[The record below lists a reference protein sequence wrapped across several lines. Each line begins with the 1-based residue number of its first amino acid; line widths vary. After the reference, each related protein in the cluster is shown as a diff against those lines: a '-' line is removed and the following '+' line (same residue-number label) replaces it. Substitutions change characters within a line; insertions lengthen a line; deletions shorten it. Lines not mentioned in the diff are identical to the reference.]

1 MNEWPNGYGRGG
13 QAPEPEGPRAM
24 PHVRRPVPGQ
34 RPYPPQG
41 QPPYPPQG
49 PPPYGQHPGGETSEF
64 PEYFDD
70 GDQGGYEGY
79 DARGGHQGRPGQG
92 SGYEPPYDSGYNTG
106 QVYGAPADRG
116 GHQGQQPPRG
126 PGGGGRSPSG
136 PARPPGPAPDWRRR
150 IKIGSIVLASTIF
163 VVSVATYFWAD
174 GKVRREV
181 DLSKVIE
188 RPRED
193 DCTTYL
199 IVGSDSRKGMSA
211 EEKKRLRTGSAGG
224 KRTDSMM
231 ILADCG
237 GGATMISLPR
247 DSDVEIPSFK
257 GSESGKLFP
266 AQGRRVKLNAA
277 YAEDGPELLV
287 RTVEHNTHLRIDHYA
302 EIGFAGFASVVDAI
316 GGVEMD
322 IPKAFKDK
330 KSGADFQAGKQTLD
344 GEQALAFVR
353 TRYAFAESD
362 LARTKN
368 QQKFLSAL
376 ANQTATPGTILNPFK
391 LYPVMGAGLDTLV
404 VDKDMSLWDLS
415 QMFFAMKGITG
426 GDGKSMNIPIS
437 GSRGGNLVWDKAKV
451 AEIVKQI
458 QNDEKVTVE
467 SN

>member
-1 MNEWPNGYGRGG
+1 MR
-13 QAPEPEGPRAM
+13 
-24 PHVRRPVPGQ
+24 HVQRPPVPQ
-34 RPYPPQG
+34 Q
-41 QPPYPPQG
+41 QSQ
-49 PPPYGQHPGGETSEF
+49 
-64 PEYFDD
+64 
-70 GDQGGYEGY
+70 GYEDSY
-79 DARGGHQGRPGQG
+79 ATA
-92 SGYEPPYDSGYNTG
+92 PYDSGYNTG
-106 QVYGAPADRG
+106 QVYGAPSG
-116 GHQGQQPPRG
+116 GQGGQPPHSGQGGYPPPPPAGPPRG
-126 PGGGGRSPSG
+126 
-136 PARPPGPAPDWRRR
+136 APDWRRR
-150 IKIGSIVLASTIF
+150 IKIGSIVLVGALLVTS
-163 VVSVATYFWAD
+163 VSTYFWAD

-188 RPRED
+188 RPGED

-199 IVGSDSRKGMSA
+199 IVGSDSREGMSSD
-211 EEKKRLRTGSAGG
+211 EKKRLRTGSAEG

-231 ILADCG
+231 ILADCSG
-237 GGATMISLPR
+237 GTTMISLPR

-266 AQGRRVKLNAA
+266 AAGRRVKLNAA

-302 EIGFAGFASVVDAI
+302 EIGFAGFASIVDAI

-330 KSGADFQAGKQTLD
+330 KSGADFTAGKQTLD

-353 TRYAFAESD
+353 TRYAFGEGD

-376 ANQTATPGTILNPFK
+376 ASQTATPGTVLNPFK
-391 LYPVMGAGLDTLV
+391 LYPVMGAGLDTLI

-415 QMFFAMKGITG
+415 QMFFAMKGVTG

-437 GSRGGNLVWDKAKV
+437 GSRGGNLVWDKTKV

-458 QNDEKVTVE
+458 RNDEKVTVPG
-467 SN
+467 N